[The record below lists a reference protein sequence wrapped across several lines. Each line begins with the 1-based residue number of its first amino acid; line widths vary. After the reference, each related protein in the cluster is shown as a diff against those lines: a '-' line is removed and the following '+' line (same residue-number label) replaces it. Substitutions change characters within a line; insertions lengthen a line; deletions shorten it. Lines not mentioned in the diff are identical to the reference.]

1 MIIGNFYG
9 KYLLKNNNIYEKFR
23 LKNLKLLILYILL
36 FCNKNIILYILGI
49 IHKEKKMPDKALE
62 YLVQALPLVPE
73 GDPIEKEIE
82 EEINK
87 IYKSKL
93 SN

>member
-1 MIIGNFYG
+1 MF
-9 KYLLKNNNIYEKFR
+9 
-23 LKNLKLLILYILL
+23 
-36 FCNKNIILYILGI
+36 
-49 IHKEKKMPDKALE
+49 DKALE
-62 YLVQALPLVPE
+62 YFVPALPLVPE
-73 GDPIEKEIE
+73 GDPMEKEIE

>member
-1 MIIGNFYG
+1 ME
-9 KYLLKNNNIYEKFR
+9 KYLLKNNNIDEKFR
-23 LKNLKLLILYILL
+23 LTNLKLLILFIPV

-49 IHKEKKMPDKALE
+49 IHKEKKMPDEALK
-62 YLVQALPLVPE
+62 YFVQALPLVPE
-73 GDPIEKEIE
+73 GDPIEEEIE